1 MTRSSY
7 PIILTNLHAA
17 PCVVVG
23 GGPIAERKVAALL
36 ESGAHVVC
44 ISPTLTPQLQ
54 CWAAHGRL
62 RYIDRTFRAGDLVDT
77 ALAIAATNDRHANR
91 EVAQEA
97 RRARVLVNVVDD
109 PDAGNF
115 TTAATVRRGDLL
127 LAISTNG
134 TSPMVAALIR
144 RMLERMFGEEYAEL
158 LALLAR
164 LRSGE
169 VRQLPSSTRSSI
181 WRKLASRRVLRW
193 LRAGQHDR
201 VQTYVE
207 SVIANARDEDGDPS
221 IARDHAVP
229 LQVPSAAGPVPNGRA
244 GRGLVSLVGAG
255 PGDPGLITLKG
266 MQRLQQADAV
276 VYDSLI
282 NDELLGYAPAYA
294 ERHYVGKQAGAY
306 RMPQAAINALLIEL
320 GRQGKRVVRLK
331 GGDPYV
337 FGRGGEEAQALQAAE
352 LTWEVVP
359 GISAGIAASA
369 YAGIAVTHRGFAS
382 SVALVTGHEDP
393 VRGIARVDWHGL
405 ARSADTIVIY
415 MGMSNLQEIAD
426 HLVAGGRSAA
436 TLVAVIRWGTLA
448 CQETIVGTLATIAAD
463 VAAAGLGSPAVA
475 VVGDV
480 VRLRDHLRWYDVDP
494 ADDRLPD
501 VSRPPASQGEGCR

>member
-7 PIILTNLHAA
+7 PIILTDLHAA

-54 CWAAHGRL
+54 CWAARGRL
-62 RYIDRTFRAGDLVDT
+62 RYIDRTFRVGDLEDT
-77 ALAIAATNDRHANR
+77 ALAIAATNDPHVNR

-134 TSPMVAALIR
+134 ASPMVAALIR

-169 VRQLPSSTRSSI
+169 VGQLPSSARSSI
-181 WRKLASRRVLRW
+181 WRRLASRRVLHW
-193 LRAGQHDR
+193 LHAGQRDR
-201 VQTYVE
+201 VQAYVD
-207 SVIANARDEDGDPS
+207 SVIAKARDEDGDAA
-221 IARDHAVP
+221 IAMDHAV
-229 LQVPSAAGPVPNGRA
+229 LSQVPSAAGPVSSGIA

-255 PGDPGLITLKG
+255 PGDPGLITLNG

-276 VYDSLI
+276 VYDALI

-294 ERHYVGKQAGAY
+294 EPHYVGKQAGASH
-306 RMPQAAINALLIEL
+306 MPQAAINALLIDL

-337 FGRGGEEAQALQAAE
+337 FGRGGEEAEALQAAE
-352 LTWEVVP
+352 LAWEVVP

-369 YAGIAVTHRGFAS
+369 YAGIAITHRGYAS

-393 VRGIARVDWHGL
+393 ARGTARVDWQGL
-405 ARSADTIVIY
+405 APSADTIVIY
-415 MGMSNLQEIAD
+415 MGMSNLQEIAER
-426 HLVAGGRSAA
+426 LVAGGRSAA
-436 TLVAVIRWGTLA
+436 TPAAVIQWGTLA
-448 CQETIVGTLATIAAD
+448 CQQTIVGTLATIAAD

-480 VRLRDHLRWYDVDP
+480 VRLRDDLRWYDVDP
-494 ADDRLPD
+494 VDDLLPD
-501 VSRPPASQGEGCR
+501 MSRPPSSHAEGRR